1 MIAAVGV
8 EEEFHV
14 VDVGSRSLVPRA
26 REVLDRL
33 PERGFTTELQQ
44 SIVEANSRPHRGLS
58 ALLEDLTASRQAL
71 NAAAEPLGL
80 AVVAAGTAPLASLG
94 SVDPTDDPRYR
105 RMAENYRVV
114 AEEQLICGAQVHV
127 DIPDRDTGVVAMG
140 LLAPWLPVLLA
151 LSASSPLWLGSDT
164 GYASWRTLL
173 WQRWPT
179 TGPAGSFGSAAEYD
193 ATIAGL
199 VRSGVI
205 SDTGMVYYDVRPSA
219 HLRTLE
225 LRICDACPRV
235 ETVVMIAGLF
245 RALVVDACAAVA
257 GGSRAPG
264 GRQEWLRAATWRAAR
279 SGLEGDLIDPG
290 SGRPVPAQRV
300 VRSLLTRLRPALE
313 QTGDWET
320 VVELSEAELGRGSA
334 AHRLRRAIA
343 RDGRDA
349 AVDLL
354 IAETRGQRPGP
365 QRARPVG
372 LLRGYRAERDEAVTG
387 AGEVRE
393 SYRAVLD
400 GLQRQEL
407 GGLRARVRERD
418 ARQRR
423 EGVTFRQEGEEEPR
437 LMAYDV
443 VPRLVDG
450 RDWAELVRGVSQRVR
465 ALEAFAHDAYGER
478 AAVRDGVLPASM
490 IELSPGLRDSGRVV
504 PPGAVRITVAGMDL
518 VRDAARGW
526 LVLED
531 NLRVPSGIAYALAAR
546 RFGVLTPGPGVAPLD
561 DVPATLLRALRAAAP
576 VRASSRT
583 EPVVGLVSDGPGN
596 SAWYEHLLL
605 ARSMGVALH
614 TPGDLVVTD
623 DGRVRA
629 DRPSRTGPDDAP
641 VQGRPFDVLY
651 RRVDEDDLAEVVGAD
666 GKPLRAGLLAAVEGG
681 TLALANAPGN
691 GVADDKALYA
701 HVPRL
706 IRYYLGEEPLLAQ
719 VPTLLPGEPGRL
731 DEVLDRLPELVV
743 KPVDGQGGAG
753 VVIGPHA
760 SPEALA
766 RLRAALL
773 KAPHRWVAQDV
784 VALTSHPTFDG
795 ELLEPRVVDLR
806 IFAVSRRDGEGTG
819 AVGLKPTVLPAALTR
834 VAAGGSLIVNSSR
847 GGGAKDTWIALTDSQ
862 SESDEGST
870 Q

>member
-1 MIAAVGV
+1 MVVAVGV

-14 VDVGSRSLVPRA
+14 VDVASRSLVPRA
-26 REVLDRL
+26 RAVLDRL

-44 SIVEANSRPHRGLS
+44 SIVEANSRPHRELA

-80 AVVAAGTAPLASLG
+80 AVVAAGTTPLASLG
-94 SVDPTDDPRYR
+94 SIDPTDDPRYR

-127 DIPDRDTGVVAMG
+127 DIPDRDTGVIAMG
-140 LLAPWLPVLLA
+140 VLAPWLPVLLA
-151 LSASSPLWLGSDT
+151 LSASSPFWLGSDT

-193 ATIAGL
+193 ATIAAL

-219 HLRTLE
+219 HLQTLE
-225 LRICDACPRV
+225 LRICDACPRA

-245 RALVVDACAAVA
+245 RALVIDACAQVRSGA
-257 GGSRAPG
+257 RAPK
-264 GRQEWLRAATWRAAR
+264 GRHEWLRAATWRAAR
-279 SGLEGDLIDPG
+279 SGLEGDLIDPAD
-290 SGRPVPAQRV
+290 GRPLPAQRV
-300 VRSLLTRLRPALE
+300 VRSMLTRLRPALE

-320 VVELSEAELGRGSA
+320 VVELSEAALGRGSA
-334 AHRLRRAIA
+334 AHRLRREAA
-343 RDGRDA
+343 DGGRSA

-354 IAETRGQRPGP
+354 IAETRGERQGPRTVPG
-365 QRARPVG
+365 G
-372 LLRGYRAERDEAVTG
+372 TLMRGYRAERDEAVTS

-418 ARQRR
+418 ARQWQ
-423 EGVTFRQEGEEEPR
+423 EGVTYRADGEDRPR
-437 LMAYDV
+437 LFSYDV
-443 VPRLVDG
+443 VPRLVDAQ
-450 RDWAELVRGVSQRVR
+450 DWALLGRGVAQRVR

-478 AAVRDGVLPASM
+478 AAVRDGVLPARMVEFSA
-490 IELSPGLRDSGRVV
+490 GLREAGRTV
-504 PPGAVRITVAGMDL
+504 PRGAVRIGLAGMDL

-531 NLRVPSGIAYALAAR
+531 NLRAPAGIGYALAAR
-546 RFGVLTPGPGVAPLD
+546 RFGVLEPGPGIAPLD
-561 DVPATLLRALRAAAP
+561 GVPALLLRSLRAAAP
-576 VRASSRT
+576 RGAAAD
-583 EPVVGLVSDGPGN
+583 PVVGVVSDGPD
-596 SAWYEHLLL
+596 SSTWYEHLLL
-605 ARSMGVALH
+605 ARGMGVALH
-614 TPGDLVVTD
+614 TPADLVVE
-623 DGRVRA
+623 DGGLVRA
-629 DRPSRTGPDDAP
+629 RRASRTGPDDAP
-641 VQGRPFDVLY
+641 VPTRPFDVLH
-651 RRVDEDDLAEVVGAD
+651 RRIDEDDLAKATGAD
-666 GKPLRAGLLAAVEGG
+666 GRPLWPGLLAAVEGG

-701 HVPRL
+701 CVPRL
-706 IRYYLGEEPLLAQ
+706 IRYYLGEEPELEQ
-719 VPTLLPGEPGRL
+719 VPTLLPSEPGRM
-731 DEVLDRLPELVV
+731 DEVLDRLSELVV

-753 VVIGPHA
+753 VVIGPYA
-760 SPEALA
+760 SPETLA

-773 KAPHRWVAQDV
+773 EAPDRWVAQDV

-806 IFAVSRRDGEGTG
+806 MFTCVEREGDGPG
-819 AVGLKPTVLPAALTR
+819 AVGLRPTVLPAALTR

-847 GGGAKDTWIALTDSQ
+847 GGGAKDTWIQLTDSQ
-862 SESDEGST
+862 PDSD
-870 Q
+870 